1 MGFLIRT
8 LISAVALWAA
18 VRLVTGVD
26 YSGTWLGLLG
36 VALVFG
42 ILNAIVRPV
51 LIFFSI
57 PLLLI
62 TLGLFTFVINGVL
75 LLLTAW
81 MSGAFGM
88 AFYVR
93 GIWSA
98 ILGALVVTIVSM
110 VLSKFVGA
118 EKEKS

>member
-8 LISAVALWAA
+8 LINAVALWAA

-51 LIFFSI
+51 LIFFSV